1 MRRSANEHHSIAE
14 LLDDPIAKLLMVS
27 DGVNRCALQFELTQ
41 MAVSVQ
47 ARMLGKQA
55 NDELTGK

>member
-27 DGVNRCALQFELTQ
+27 DGVNRCALQFALRQ
-41 MAVSVQ
+41 MARVRASAHVGEAGQ
-47 ARMLGKQA
+47 
-55 NDELTGK
+55 